1 MQLHIKSKEIA
12 WSGIMMAIGIIL
24 IILASVIESSSLFL
38 LAASSFICGL
48 VQRKF
53 SVKISILFTI
63 GTFILGMIL
72 APNKLYCFTFLG
84 FSVYIV
90 AAEIFRERLEKLYRE
105 GNEKEAEKLKK
116 ISFAVKLVLY
126 HFLLAI
132 AVVSIKLFFGLKF
145 SDILSVSLFDNK
157 VNFVKSPTI
166 IIILCIIAAEI
177 LWILFDKAYIFFQN
191 RYGGLIIRND

>member
-1 MQLHIKSKEIA
+1 
-12 WSGIMMAIGIIL
+12 MA
-24 IILASVIESSSLFL
+24 AV
-38 LAASSFICGL
+38 
-48 VQRKF
+48 
-53 SVKISILFTI
+53 
-63 GTFILGMIL
+63 
-72 APNKLYCFTFLG
+72 
-84 FSVYIV
+84 
-90 AAEIFRERLEKLYRE
+90 IFRERLEKLYRE
-105 GNEKEAEKLKK
+105 GNEKEAEMLKK